1 MKSFSF
7 PKSERLLNRKDFV
20 NLNRFGKKCHTR
32 HFLVIF
38 RQNLLGINRL
48 GITASK
54 KAGNAVKRNRIKRL
68 IREYFRLNKHNIY
81 QGCDI
86 IIIAKKGA
94 DELAL
99 AEAAE
104 ELNEIISIKGFHT

>member
-20 NLNRFGKKCHTR
+20 NSNRFGKKRHTK

-38 RQNLLGINRL
+38 RQNSLGISMI
-48 GITASK
+48 GITTSK
-54 KAGNAVKRNRIKRL
+54 KTGNAVKRNRIKRL
-68 IREYFRLNKHNIY
+68 LREYFSLNKHNLC
-81 QGCDI
+81 QGYDI

-99 AEAAE
+99 REAKE
-104 ELNEIISIKGFHT
+104 ELNEIISVKKFHI

>member
-1 MKSFSF
+1 MKFFSF

-20 NLNRFGKKCHTR
+20 NSNRFGKKRHTK

-38 RQNLLGINRL
+38 RQNSLGISRI
-48 GITASK
+48 GITTSK
-54 KAGNAVKRNRIKRL
+54 KTGNAVKRNRIKRL
-68 IREYFRLNKHNIY
+68 LREYFRLNKHNLC
-81 QGCDI
+81 QGYDI

-99 AEAAE
+99 REAKE
-104 ELNEIISIKGFHT
+104 ELNEIISVKKFHI